1 MISNLNGTDLS
12 EKLNKNRDA
21 LKLSKVEYHLHP
33 LIVLREHEQFWQ
45 WHRRTKPP
53 RSPPS
58 PPATELLH
66 QALCVSETTAL
77 TTVGS

>member
-12 EKLNKNRDA
+12 EKLNKTTDA

-33 LIVLREHEQFWQ
+33 LIVQREHEQFWQ

-58 PPATELLH
+58 LPAAELLH
-66 QALCVSETTAL
+66 QALCISETTAL
-77 TTVGS
+77 TVPGS